1 MRTKIRVRVTMTITL
16 IKTKESTIEINSPKH
31 STSIVVTVMK
41 NYHLMRVLTRH
52 LASIKATV
60 HTIQ

>member
-41 NYHLMRVLTRH
+41 NCHLMRVLTRH